1 MYLQGNLQTVFDALY
16 HLGVIDPVLDM
27 DWSKALHE
35 IHQHAHEVSAIVL
48 VANSYQ
54 GDVEKLTLELKK
66 FDQKTLG
73 YLAMEVARE
82 YADFHARQN
91 IH

>member
-1 MYLQGNLQTVFDALY
+1 MYLQGNLQAVFDALY
-16 HLGVIDPVLDM
+16 HLGVIDPVLEM
-27 DWSKALHE
+27 DWSKAMNEMDSHWNE
-35 IHQHAHEVSAIVL
+35 ISDVVK

-54 GDVEKLTLELKK
+54 DDLEILKCELAK

-82 YADFHARQN
+82 FADFHAREDL
-91 IH
+91 H